1 MDHPILQPD
10 QMALLIKGLAIDD
23 NPQQQEYC
31 LSILLNLAAEGEPPP
46 PLSPLRMR
54 SGVEEDD

>member
-1 MDHPILQPD
+1 MDRPILQPD

-46 PLSPLRMR
+46 SQ
-54 SGVEEDD
+54 V

>member
-1 MDHPILQPD
+1 MDRPILQPD

-31 LSILLNLAAEGEPPP
+31 LSILLNLAAEGEPP
-46 PLSPLRMR
+46 SA
-54 SGVEEDD
+54 S

>member
-1 MDHPILQPD
+1 MDRPILQPD

-31 LSILLNLAAEGEPPP
+31 LSILLNLAAEGEPPSAS
-46 PLSPLRMR
+46 LIRRGWKSCR
-54 SGVEEDD
+54 